1 MKALLRSA
9 LFALA
14 LLAGVT
20 LRAQSGESD
29 VFVPISKYLSQGNTE
44 ALSAWFSENLD
55 VTVLG
60 KSGISSSKQAR
71 QILTSFFN
79 SYTPRSFKITYTAGR
94 ANMKYALG
102 DLNAGGESFLV
113 TVFVSYKDDAYR
125 IQQIKIERVR

>member
-1 MKALLRSA
+1 MKALFRSA
-9 LFALA
+9 LIALA

-60 KSGISSSKQAR
+60 TSGISSSKQAR

>member
-60 KSGISSSKQAR
+60 STIAC
-71 QILTSFFN
+71 SF
-79 SYTPRSFKITYTAGR
+79 
-94 ANMKYALG
+94 
-102 DLNAGGESFLV
+102 EH
-113 TVFVSYKDDAYR
+113 
-125 IQQIKIERVR
+125 

>member
-1 MKALLRSA
+1 MKALLKSA
-9 LFALA
+9 IIAFA

-60 KSGISSSKQAR
+60 KSGISSSKQAK
-71 QILTSFFN
+71 QILSSFFN
-79 SYTPRSFKITYTAGR
+79 SHTPRSFKVTYTAGR
-94 ANMKYALG
+94 ANMKDALG
-102 DLNAGGESFLV
+102 DLSAGGETFLV
-113 TVFVSYKDDAYR
+113 TVFVSFKDDAYR
-125 IQQIKIERVR
+125 IQQLKIERVQ